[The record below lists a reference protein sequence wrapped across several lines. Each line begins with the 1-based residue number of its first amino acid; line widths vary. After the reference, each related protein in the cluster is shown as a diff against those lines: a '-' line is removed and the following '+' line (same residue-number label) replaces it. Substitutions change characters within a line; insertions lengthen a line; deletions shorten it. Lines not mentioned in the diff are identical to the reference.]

1 MNSQVFNSNKLAFW
15 FSEFRIKFF
24 SFKYPLEKEGSPFEE
39 EEKKKGIM
47 IKKSSDRNDLLTLII
62 IWSYQKYFLS
72 SLYCRHTC
80 NEVVIFNSIL
90 YRSSRYGLFN
100 QFKRYGHFNQVKRYG
115 LFNQVKRYGL
125 FNQVKSINMFDI
137 SIP

>member
-1 MNSQVFNSNKLAFW
+1 MV
-15 FSEFRIKFF
+15 
-24 SFKYPLEKEGSPFEE
+24 
-39 EEKKKGIM
+39 
-47 IKKSSDRNDLLTLII
+47 KKSSDRKDLLTLII

-80 NEVVIFNSIL
+80 NEVVIFNSVL

-100 QFKRYGHFNQVKRYG
+100 QVKRYD